1 MKNTMYRSISL
12 LLALVLVLALV
23 LLPGNDPANTVSA
36 SDLPVGE
43 GVTLHCWNW
52 SYKSIEENL
61 PLIAGMG
68 YTSIQTSPIQQAK
81 QATAGYQY
89 YDWWVYYQPASFS
102 IDNTGNSALG
112 TKAEFES
119 MCRKAHSYGIKVI
132 VDIVA
137 NHMGNQ
143 SGNDLAPSIIPDLR
157 NDPSCW
163 HDISRN
169 TNDYSK
175 RYDVTQWCMAGLP
188 DLNTANKKVQN
199 YVLSFMKECIDAAV
213 AGFRFDVICAD
224 IDEIVPEN
232 ARPQEVVMSLALQKA
247 QAVAKDHRKSAV
259 VGSDTVVAL
268 DGKIL
273 GKPHSEKEAVEML
286 RSLSGRIHK
295 VYTGVAIVCGDK
307 VTSFFD
313 ETEVEFYPL
322 TDEEIFD
329 YVATGE
335 PMDKAGAYGIQ
346 GRGAVLVKR
355 INGDYF
361 NVMGLPISKVYR
373 ELKDYV
379 K

>member
-1 MKNTMYRSISL
+1 MTDII
-12 LLALVLVLALV
+12 LA
-23 LLPGNDPANTVSA
+23 SA
-36 SDLPVGE
+36 SPRRSGLM
-43 GVTLHCWNW
+43 TL
-52 SYKSIEENL
+52 
-61 PLIAGMG
+61 
-68 YTSIQTSPIQQAK
+68 
-81 QATAGYQY
+81 
-89 YDWWVYYQPASFS
+89 
-102 IDNTGNSALG
+102 
-112 TKAEFES
+112 
-119 MCRKAHSYGIKVI
+119 
-132 VDIVA
+132 
-137 NHMGNQ
+137 
-143 SGNDLAPSIIPDLR
+143 
-157 NDPSCW
+157 
-163 HDISRN
+163 
-169 TNDYSK
+169 
-175 RYDVTQWCMAGLP
+175 
-188 DLNTANKKVQN
+188 
-199 YVLSFMKECIDAAV
+199 

-224 IDEIVPEN
+224 IDEIVPEK
-232 ARPQEVVMSLALQKA
+232 ALPQEVVMSLALQKA
-247 QAVAKDHRKSAV
+247 QAVAKDHGKSAV

-286 RSLSGRIHK
+286 RSLSGRTHK